1 MFFCFKR
8 GMFFRLLQD
17 PASPAKPKE
26 TLMSMLNK
34 GWLFGE
40 TWWGCVKFFSEG
52 VMKILPESLQD
63 MT

>member
-1 MFFCFKR
+1 MFFC
-8 GMFFRLLQD
+8 LLQD

-26 TLMSMLNK
+26 TLTLMLNN

-63 MT
+63 MI